1 MTIGSEIRN
10 INNKEHEK
18 YSEESSNA
26 IHNSTSE
33 TIIAQRSVSTIVVPK
48 NAALARQQRK

>member
-48 NAALARQQRK
+48 NAALARQQ

>member
-18 YSEESSNA
+18 YSEKSSNV

-33 TIIAQRSVSTIVVPK
+33 TIVTRRSVSTIAVPK
-48 NAALARQQRK
+48 NVALSRQQ